1 MTGIAHMEPMLPDLD
16 PGLGDQVL
24 ALVEKSSSFS
34 GSLNAPLKTSVGDT
48 IRVMNCYYSN
58 LIEGHDT
65 RLADIERALK
75 NDYSKE
81 PKKRDLQIEAKA
93 HIEVQG
99 IIDRGE
105 MPFPA
110 L

>member
-1 MTGIAHMEPMLPDLD
+1 MIGVAHMEPMLPDLD
-16 PGLGDQVL
+16 SGLGDQVL

-34 GSLNAPLKTSVGDT
+34 GSLNASLKAAVGDI
-48 IRVMNCYYSN
+48 IRTMNCYYSN

-65 RLADIERALK
+65 HLADIERAMK

-81 PKKRDLQIEAKA
+81 PKKRNLQLEAKA

-99 IIDRGE
+99 
-105 MPFPA
+105 M
-110 L
+110 